1 MKTAKTSPKS
11 KPVQKAKEPIKIKFK
26 KLANGNQSIYLEK
39 YIGYKVT
46 GKLSNDSPKT
56 SAIRKTEFLKLY
68 LIPEKSAADRAE
80 NKETLNLANSI
91 KSQRIVELQTKKFG
105 FEVKKLEK
113 VNLIEFVEG
122 IAEQAL
128 ADTKK
133 RRSNYHSFKSLA
145 VHLKRYKGENIF
157 IDELDKTY
165 IYGFLDY
172 LKTAKNANYAK
183 KLVQPIISQNTA
195 HKLFGKFATVLK
207 DAIRKELIST
217 NPMLLVDDKLKPKIL
232 PSKREYLTLEE
243 IKKLIATDCT
253 RPEIKNAFLFCCLV
267 GIRFENVRNLTWHD
281 LTVGETGNVLSYK
294 QIKTSTFETLPIS
307 DEALKFL
314 PLKVNQSEESK
325 IFNLPK
331 NDTVN
336 PVLKKWAEAAK
347 IKKKVTFHVSR
358 HTAATLQLNLGTRIE
373 VVSKLLGH
381 SKISTTQI
389 YAKIIDEKKVEAT
402 KLQNGIFD

>member
-1 MKTAKTSPKS
+1 MKTDKTSPKS

-39 YIGYKVT
+39 YEGYKVT

-56 SAIRKTEFLKLY
+56 SAIRKTEFLRLY
-68 LIPEKSAADRAE
+68 LIPEKSAADKAK

-91 KSQRIVELQTKKFG
+91 KSQRIVDLQTKKFG
-105 FEVKKLEK
+105 FTVKKSGK
-113 VNLIEFVEG
+113 VNLIEFVEE
-122 IAEQAL
+122 IADQAL

-145 VHLKRYKGENIF
+145 LHLKKYKGENVF

-172 LKTAKNANYAK
+172 LKTAKNANFAK

-195 HKLFGKFATVLK
+195 HKLFAKFATVLK
-207 DAIRKELIST
+207 DATRKELIST
-217 NPMLLVDDKLKPKIL
+217 NPMLLVDDKSKPKIL
-232 PSKREYLTLEE
+232 PSKREYLTLVEL
-243 IKKLIATDCT
+243 KKLIATECR

-267 GIRFENVRNLTWHD
+267 GIRFENVRNLTWND
-281 LTVGETGNVLSYK
+281 LTVGEAGNVLSYK

-314 PLKVNQSEESK
+314 PPKANQLVESK
-325 IFNLPK
+325 IFSLPK

-336 PVLKKWAEAAK
+336 PVLKKWVEAAK
-347 IKKKVTFHVSR
+347 INKKVTFHVSR
-358 HTAATLQLNLGTRIE
+358 HTAATLQLNLGTQIE